1 MFIEIKTKSFLKI
14 APLVFLSFLVACLSP
29 EREVTDQTIYVN
41 PNIGTAHSRWFFYT
55 PAAVPFGM
63 AKLGPTTNGHYGNKS
78 GWEAV
83 GYDYRHTSIEGFAHF
98 HEFQIGGIVFTATS
112 GELQTVPGDSAN
124 VASGYRSTF
133 SHENE
138 VAQPGYY
145 SVILN
150 DYNIKAELT
159 ATKRVGFHRYTFLKE
174 GQANLIFDIGNQ
186 QGESGK
192 VVDSYVKI
200 SEDGKV
206 EGWVATLPEYV
217 KYLGDTPVKM
227 FFSAKV
233 NRVADKMGCFIKERI
248 KEGSKEASG
257 IGAGAFFTYSNAKA
271 NSSVEIKVG
280 LSYTS
285 LENAR
290 QNLVAEAKDLDFEAA
305 KQQAHMT
312 WEKELAKIKIETS
325 IESDKVKFY
334 TGLYHAM

>member
-1 MFIEIKTKSFLKI
+1 MAMSDIIKSKSILKI
-14 APLVFLSFLVACLSP
+14 STLLILSTLGSCLSP
-29 EREVTDQTIYVN
+29 EREVSNLSQYVN

-83 GYDYRHTSIEGFAHF
+83 GYDHRQTSIEGFAHF

-112 GELQTVPGDSAN
+112 GELQTVPGDSAD
-124 VASGYRSTF
+124 VASGYRSNF
-133 SHENE
+133 SHDNE

-145 SVILN
+145 SVILD

-206 EGWVATLPEYV
+206 EGWVATMPEYV

-227 FFSAKV
+227 FFSAEV
-233 NRVADKMGCFIKERI
+233 SRAADKVGCFNKEKI
-248 KEGSKEASG
+248 DEGATEAKG
-257 IGAGAFFTYSNAKA
+257 VGAGAFFTYSNIKA
-271 NSSVEIKVG
+271 DSCVEIKVG

-290 QNLVAEAKDLDFEAA
+290 QNLIAEGKDLNFEAA
-305 KQQAHMT
+305 KQQAYAT
-312 WEKELAKIKIETS
+312 W
-325 IESDKVKFY
+325 
-334 TGLYHAM
+334 